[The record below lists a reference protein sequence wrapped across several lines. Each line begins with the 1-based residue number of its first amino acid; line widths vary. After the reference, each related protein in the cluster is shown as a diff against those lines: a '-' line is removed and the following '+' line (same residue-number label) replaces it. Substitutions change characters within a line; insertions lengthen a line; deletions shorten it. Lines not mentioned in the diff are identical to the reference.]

1 MTSRLPHTL
10 LLVEDSPEDRET
22 YRAWLCEDP
31 ERTYSFLE
39 AEDAERALELCRTH
53 VVDCILL
60 DYHLPTL
67 DGLEFLRRLGD
78 ELGQECPPVV
88 MLTGRGNEQLVVRA
102 LQSGAADYLVKSD
115 ITPPSLF
122 RAVNG
127 ALRREELRRGLQ
139 TRTLEQQR
147 LQTENQRLA
156 AVVTRSSSFIGFS
169 RADDGTILYIN
180 EAGRRMVG
188 LGETED
194 LSSLRGIDLLTPED
208 VEFRKKHIMPAIQ
221 REGGW
226 QGEFRLR
233 NVRTGAII
241 PVQFDIFFL
250 PGDRTM
256 PGVLAVV
263 AQDITEL
270 KHQEQEAQRRADF
283 EQYLAGIVGHD
294 LRNPISVIMLAA
306 GRELRRKDAEERL
319 RETLKRILVAA
330 ERANRMIDTTLDFT
344 QARLGGGLRVER
356 RRVDVHELTRQV
368 VDELRLNHPDRVLE
382 VVSQGEG
389 SGELDG
395 DRLAQVITNLVTNAL
410 KYSTEGTPVRVR
422 TSGREQTLA
431 LEVHNEGNPIPAEL
445 LPRLFTPLKR
455 GEPEVSRYGRSMGL
469 GLFIVDHIDRAHG
482 GLIDVESDETRGT
495 TFTVHLPRKPAPL
508 LGGGGQATTKE
519 DT

>member
-1 MTSRLPHTL
+1 MTSRRPHTL

-22 YRAWLCEDP
+22 YRTYLCEDP
-31 ERTYSFLE
+31 ECTYTFLE

-53 VVDCILL
+53 TVDFILL
-60 DYHLPTL
+60 DYHLPTM

-78 ELGQECPPVV
+78 EWGQERPPVV
-88 MLTGRGNEQLVVRA
+88 MLTGRGNEQLAVRA
-102 LQSGAADYLVKSD
+102 LKSGAADYLVKAD
-115 ITPPSLF
+115 VTPPSLF

-127 ALRREELRRGLQ
+127 ALEREELRRGLQ
-139 TRTLEQQR
+139 ERTREQQR
-147 LQTENQRLA
+147 LQAEYQRLA

-169 RADDGTILYIN
+169 RVDDGKILYIN

-188 LGETED
+188 LEETED
-194 LSSLRGIDLLTPED
+194 ISHLRGIDLLTPED
-208 VEFRKKHIMPAIQ
+208 VEFRKKHILPAIQ
-221 REGGW
+221 QEGRW
-226 QGEFRLR
+226 QGEYRLR
-233 NVRTGAII
+233 NVRTGAVI
-241 PVQFDIFFL
+241 PVQHDIFFL
-250 PGDRTM
+250 PGEGVM

-263 AQDITEL
+263 SQDITEL

-319 RETLKRILVAA
+319 RETLRRILVAA

-356 RRVDVHELTRQV
+356 GRLDLHELTRQV

-382 VVSQGEG
+382 VVSQGDG

-395 DRLAQVITNLVTNAL
+395 DRMVQVLTNLVTNAL

-422 TSGREQTLA
+422 TSGQEQTLT
-431 LEVHNEGNPIPAEL
+431 LEVHNEGNPIPAES
-445 LPRLFTPLKR
+445 LPRLFAPMKR
-455 GEPEVSRYGRSMGL
+455 GEQEVSHYGRSMGL
-469 GLFIVDHIDRAHG
+469 GLFIVDHIVRAHG

-495 TFTVHLPRKPAPL
+495 KFTVHLPRHPSP
-508 LGGGGQATTKE
+508 LGGTE
-519 DT
+519 